1 MAQTRRKR
9 TKRKT
14 RKTGGVNFRTLA
26 TLPSLLTA
34 KRKRERERKEQEEL
48 KQERKNFSD
57 LIPTDLPKAGVLYFK
72 VLFDCRN
79 LLKELYNGCNKNKN
93 TIDENILPIKEQIN
107 IYIKKLRICKN
118 NNYHKVTNIIKT
130 YLLSNEYTKNIVRLK
145 IIEIDK
151 MNQKEISSNDLKEYE
166 RLKKEKTE
174 NDIKDLLY
182 TDPEIKAKQKEANVL
197 KKQRNIKPLSEMK
210 QEGISVNE
218 LEQLINKAKKGPR
231 YNPLAP
237 NSLTN

>member
-26 TLPSLLTA
+26 TLPSLLIA
-34 KRKRERERKEQEEL
+34 KRTRERERKEQEEL

-72 VLFDCRN
+72 VLIDCRN
-79 LLKELYNGCNKNKN
+79 KLKKLYESCNKNKN

-130 YLLSNEYTKNIVRLK
+130 YLLSNEYTKDIVRLK
-145 IIEIDK
+145 MIEIDINNHNLITDK
-151 MNQKEISSNDLKEYE
+151 DSEEYNE
-166 RLKKEKTE
+166 LKKGMIEDMLKQADILRLHEIGDLQPLEKMKIGE
-174 NDIKDLLY
+174 L
-182 TDPEIKAKQKEANVL
+182 KASNL
-197 KKQRNIKPLSEMK
+197 K
-210 QEGISVNE
+210 
-218 LEQLINKAKKGPR
+218 QLINNVRNSPR
-231 YNPLAP
+231 YKPLAP
-237 NSLTN
+237 NPVTN

>member
-72 VLFDCRN
+72 VLIDCRN
-79 LLKELYNGCNKNKN
+79 KLKILYESCNKNKN
-93 TIDENILPIKEQIN
+93 IIDENRLPVKNQIDT
-107 IYIKKLRICKN
+107 YIKKLRICKN

-130 YLLSNEYTKNIVRLK
+130 YLLSNEYTKDIVRLK
-145 IIEIDK
+145 MIEIDINNHNLITDKDSEEYNELKKGMVEDMLKQADILRLHEIGDLQPLKK
-151 MNQKEISSNDLKEYE
+151 MEIGDLKASNLEG
-166 RLKKEKTE
+166 LT
-174 NDIKDLLY
+174 
-182 TDPEIKAKQKEANVL
+182 KQI
-197 KKQRNIKPLSEMK
+197 RNS
-210 QEGISVNE
+210 
-218 LEQLINKAKKGPR
+218 PR
-231 YNPLAP
+231 YKPLAP